1 MQRLQSTGI
10 RKLRILVF
18 QQIIQI
24 HSFVFI
30 AIRNFRSDKNRFC
43 IVEGF
48 YEITIQLL
56 KKSKLRN
63 FISTNLYVYRGTFE
77 LITFI

>member
-1 MQRLQSTGI
+1 MQRLQSTCFY
-10 RKLRILVF
+10 RFLVF
-18 QQIIQI
+18 QQIILI

-30 AIRNFRSDKNRFC
+30 AMRNFRSDKNRFC

-56 KKSKLRN
+56 KKSNQATK
-63 FISTNLYVYRGTFE
+63 FYIH
-77 LITFI
+77 